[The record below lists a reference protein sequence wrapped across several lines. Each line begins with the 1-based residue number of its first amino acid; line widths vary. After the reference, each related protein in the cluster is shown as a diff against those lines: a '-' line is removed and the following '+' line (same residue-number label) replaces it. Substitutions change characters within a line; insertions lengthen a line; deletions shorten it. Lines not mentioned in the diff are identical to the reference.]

1 MGEAHFAL
9 GLYLWLCERDF
20 EPALKELS
28 IAAKASPNNAEVL
41 WYSAAIYRN
50 QARWR
55 ESLTTSEH
63 ALNLDPRNAQI
74 ANYAAYNHVLV
85 RDWQASAAAFNRLL
99 EIAPDSVIGRICLAY
114 IEVIRN
120 GNAASAKAILQKIPT
135 RINPQGWVTDTI
147 WDVSMLERDFASAQ
161 NILGRFPS
169 DEEFPAA
176 DRRPRAFYQG
186 CTALARG
193 DTELAQRFF
202 ETVRP
207 MFEAKVRDH
216 PDDRWRHAD
225 LAILYAYL
233 GRKDDAIRERRS
245 AVELA
250 PEKKEPLRRVLLES
264 SLALVYARTGQADQA
279 IALIERLLSTPGT
292 ISLGAPWSMT
302 LTDLRLRWQ
311 WDPLRIDPRF
321 QKILAGPEPKTIY

>member
-1 MGEAHFAL
+1 
-9 GLYLWLCERDF
+9 LWLCERDF

-50 QARWR
+50 QARSR

-120 GNAASAKAILQKIPT
+120 GNPASAKAILQKIPSG
-135 RINPQGWVTDTI
+135 INPQGDVTDTT
-147 WDVSMLERDFASAQ
+147 WDMSMLERDFASAQ
-161 NILGRFPS
+161 KILDEFPS

-176 DRRPRAFYQG
+176 DRPPKAFFQG

-193 DTELAQRFF
+193 DSGSAQRFF

-207 MFEAKVRDH
+207 IFEAKVRDH
-216 PDDRWRHAD
+216 PGDEWGHHR
-225 LAILYAYL
+225 LGLLYAYL
-233 GRKDDAIRERRS
+233 GRKEDAIREGRE
-245 AVELA
+245 AVELV
-250 PEKKEPLRRVLLES
+250 PESKEPFLRTLHES
-264 SLALVYARTGQADQA
+264 MLA
-279 IALIERLLSTPGT
+279 
-292 ISLGAPWSMT
+292 
-302 LTDLRLRWQ
+302 
-311 WDPLRIDPRF
+311 
-321 QKILAGPEPKTIY
+321 